1 MDEVLLHDAI
11 DRYLRDEMT
20 EQERAQFENLR
31 NTNPEVDQ
39 MVVSQ
44 TFFLREL
51 ETYDQTKAFANNLQE
66 VETQLQAEGAL
77 APEPQHGKA
86 KVINL
91 WKKYQRTIVVAA
103 CIGGF
108 SALCITGLML
118 AFSPKN
124 NAQIVQLVNK
134 VNNQETSL
142 KAIHQQLNEVKS
154 KIDPKADLKG
164 TGTSF
169 LIDGRGYLI
178 TNAHVVKDVST
189 VFVQNMKGDN
199 FKARIVFEN
208 PLQDL
213 AILKIDDSDFHYQGP
228 LPYGIKR
235 GGSDLGESIFTLGY
249 PRPEIVFGEGYLSAI
264 TGYNGDSSSYQ
275 IYVPANPGNSGGPV
289 LNSKGEVIGIL
300 STKQR
305 EADGAVFA
313 LKSKNIYMALDS
325 LKRDTTQTYPNIH
338 VSSISIITKLDRSA
352 QIKKIEDYVYMVK
365 GY

>member
-1 MDEVLLHDAI
+1 
-11 DRYLRDEMT
+11 
-20 EQERAQFENLR
+20 
-31 NTNPEVDQ
+31 
-39 MVVSQ
+39 
-44 TFFLREL
+44 
-51 ETYDQTKAFANNLQE
+51 
-66 VETQLQAEGAL
+66 
-77 APEPQHGKA
+77 
-86 KVINL
+86 
-91 WKKYQRTIVVAA
+91 
-103 CIGGF
+103 
-108 SALCITGLML
+108 
-118 AFSPKN
+118 
-124 NAQIVQLVNK
+124 LVNK
-134 VNNQETSL
+134 VNNLDASQRV
-142 KAIHQQLNEVKS
+142 INQQLNEVKS
-154 KIDPKADLKG
+154 KIDPKAELKG

-189 VFVQNMKGDN
+189 VFVQNRKGDN
-199 FKARIVFEN
+199 FKTRIVFEN

-235 GGSDLGESIFTLGY
+235 NASDLGESIFTLGY
-249 PRPEIVFGEGYLSAI
+249 PRPEIVLGEGYLSAN
-264 TGYNGDSSSYQ
+264 TGYNGDSASYQ